1 MKVHEKGQTIAATPR
16 DQRPRERLA
25 RLGSE
30 ALSDRELLSIILG
43 SGIRGNG
50 VHQVAGALLD
60 LLDKSNMQLPLEE
73 IRSIPGIGE
82 AKASLLSAAFEF
94 SRRRFIPGR
103 RKISSPADVL
113 PLVYHLADRPQE
125 QFVALS
131 LNGAHEVIRL
141 RVVSVGLV
149 NRTLVH
155 PREIFAGALT
165 DRAAALVCAH
175 NHPSGNLLP
184 SAEDHEVTSRLHQSG
199 EILGIPLLDHI
210 IFSQDGYYSFLE
222 HEELSA

>member
-1 MKVHEKGQTIAATPR
+1 MKVHENAQTMAATPR
-16 DQRPRERLA
+16 EQRPRERLA
-25 RLGSE
+25 RLGSA

-60 LLDKSNMQLPLEE
+60 LLDRSNMQLALED
-73 IRSIPGIGE
+73 IRGIPGIGE
-82 AKASLLSAAFEF
+82 AKASLISAAIEF

-103 RKISSPADVL
+103 RKIGSPSDVL

-125 QFVALS
+125 QFVTLS

-155 PREIFAGALT
+155 PREIFSGALT

-175 NHPSGNLLP
+175 NHPSSNLQP
-184 SAEDHEVTSRLHQSG
+184 SAEDYEVTGRLRQSG
-199 EILGIPLLDHI
+199 ELLGIPLLDHI
-210 IFSQDGYYSFLE
+210 IFCQEGYYSFLE
-222 HEELSA
+222 HGELG